1 MIDEKLLENYEDA
14 QMALLMDA
22 YAKAEGEALMAEAE
36 KAEAPFSEE
45 FKAKC
50 MELIDREF
58 AKQRRRK
65 WMQNA
70 VKKSVRAAV
79 IALAVVGML
88 SVGAMS
94 VQGIRIPVVNFFLEQ
109 SEKFTTIFFGTQE
122 STATD
127 ATTDVA
133 KGMVQE
139 GPLAGLL
146 PDTYKLSSSVKL
158 EDGSDFA
165 VYLSGQNDQVAY
177 SVKKWDGLKFN
188 IDTEDADYYEEKML
202 LNNKAYIVV
211 KGHSQILW
219 LDEHSGIVYEIVSR
233 SLDFESLWC
242 LAERIAASK

>member
-79 IALAVVGML
+79 IAFAVVGML

-146 PDTYKLSSSVKL
+146 PDTYKLDSLVNL

-165 VYLSGQNDQVAY
+165 LYTSGQDNYVAY
-177 SVKKWDGLKFN
+177 SIKKWDGLSFN
-188 IDTEDADYYEEKML
+188 IDTEDAEYYKEKTL
-202 LNNKAYIVV
+202 LNYKAYIIV
-211 KGHSQILW
+211 KGRTQIIW
-219 LDEHSGIVYEIVSR
+219 VNENSGMVYEIVSEEL
-233 SLDFESLWC
+233 SFESLWC